1 MLKKKKVKKRIK
13 RDRAIEF
20 FTVESTESE
29 TVKKKK
35 KEKKSIKKKNKLKR
49 SKISKSD
56 EAQALQ
62 AIDDSSVCVRDGWCN
77 YRCTVLVTVG

>member
-13 RDRAIEF
+13 RDRAIFHCRIDRIGNGE
-20 FTVESTESE
+20 
-29 TVKKKK
+29 KKKK
-35 KEKKSIKKKNKLKR
+35 GKKSIKKKNKLKR